1 MRWLFFFAA
10 LRVFAQSDDLLEQH
24 ASAAAVAMQSG
35 NYALAEQHNRMI
47 VRLRPQMAEAQMN
60 LGLSCYL
67 QRKYED
73 AIHAFETGL
82 RLKPDLWNAELFLG
96 ISQFNL
102 NQVPA
107 ALPHFQRYTV
117 QRPQD
122 LQGRY
127 YLGLSYLAL
136 GRPRDAEKPLLA
148 AHQIDGQNIDVLY
161 HLAQCYLE
169 QAKREVGKREMLSK
183 SFQSVLESMAAIDPN
198 SFRLAQLHAGYYESE
213 GKKAEA
219 IQELEKVLEHDPQVG
234 GLRYTLGCLY
244 LEELKYEKA
253 RAQFEAELLL
263 SSPYPR
269 TYLQL
274 GHVYVAT
281 EHPAEALPLL
291 NKALQFNKEDG
302 GLVWV
307 DMGRAYRM
315 MDRPDQAERAYEK
328 AITMGQRTAS
338 VYYQLAVVAKKAGN
352 TERSREA
359 LAMSQRLRSE
369 EKQTKAPASP

>member
-10 LRVFAQSDDLLEQH
+10 LGVFAQNDDLLEQH
-24 ASAAAVAMQSG
+24 ASAAAAAMQFG
-35 NYALAEQHNRMI
+35 DYARAEQHNRAI
-47 VRLRPQMAEAQMN
+47 VQLRPQMAEAQMN

-67 QRKYED
+67 QRKYQD
-73 AIHAFETGL
+73 AIQAFETGL

-96 ISQFNL
+96 ISRFNL
-102 NQVPA
+102 NQVSA
-107 ALPHFQRYTV
+107 ALPLFERYTA
-117 QRPQD
+117 QRPTD
-122 LQGRY
+122 LQGQY

-136 GRPRDAEKPLLA
+136 DRPSAAEKPLLA
-148 AHQIDGQNIDVLY
+148 ARGIDGQNIDVLY
-161 HLAQCYLE
+161 HLAECYLE
-169 QAKREVGKREMLSK
+169 QAKHDPEKRDALSK
-183 SFQSVLESMAAIDPN
+183 SFRSVLESIAAIDPN
-198 SFRLAQLHAGYYESE
+198 SFRLAQLHAGYYEGE

-219 IQELEKVLEHDPQVG
+219 IQELERVLEHDPKVR
-234 GLRYTLGCLY
+234 GLHYTLGCLY
-244 LEELKYEKA
+244 MEELKYEKA
-253 RAQFEAELLL
+253 REQFEAELLL
-263 SSPYPR
+263 SAPYPR

-291 NKALQFNKEDG
+291 NKALQFNRDDS

-307 DMGRAYRM
+307 DMGRAYRL

-338 VYYQLAVVAKKAGN
+338 VYYQLAIVAKKAGDA
-352 TERSREA
+352 EKSREA

-369 EKQTKAPASP
+369 EKQKKAPDLP